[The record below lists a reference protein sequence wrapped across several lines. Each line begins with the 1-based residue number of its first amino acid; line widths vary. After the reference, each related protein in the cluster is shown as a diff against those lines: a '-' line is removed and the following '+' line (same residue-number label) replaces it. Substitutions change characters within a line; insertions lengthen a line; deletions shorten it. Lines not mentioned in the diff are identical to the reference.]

1 MTEVNVQEGD
11 LKIEFLHPHEPRKN
25 FGWPS
30 VAGKCFAPVSNILW
44 IIAAPTTITRQMCQ
58 ISDTD
63 FEQTLKAYENHKL

>member
-44 IIAAPTTITRQMCQ
+44 IIAAPTTITRQMYR